1 MQTTDSTA
9 LPPELT
15 DEPPDRPP
23 IRVADAGLT
32 CLCGAR
38 LTGRQVQCRKCRARE
53 RWHRRNQHDADSRR
67 RTDAYRTT
75 ALLLGGG
82 R

>member
-9 LPPELT
+9 LRSDVT
-15 DEPPDRPP
+15 DEPPDQP
-23 IRVADAGLT
+23 IRVPDAGRS

-38 LTGRQVQCRKCRARE
+38 LTGRQVQCRKCRSRE

-75 ALLLGGG
+75 ALLLGGA